1 MSLYKQPGCKNW
13 YFKIRDKNGRVIR
26 RTTETED
33 RSNAEIIEQTF
44 RLAVKGRSTPSKLY
58 AMLDAVCGT
67 QVETTS
73 VSQILPL
80 YLEWLNTSGR
90 AIGKRTQDNRVASV
104 RRLVKWLGD
113 HYPAAD
119 TLENVD
125 RTAAAAFASHLASLG
140 TRAKTRK
147 NIIDDLSTVWEALK
161 RTRPELDNPWPV
173 VRPQVNDSERGKPF
187 TREQEKEVLKA
198 AKAAGNGWHLACML
212 ARHTGLRYSSVARLT
227 WQEVD
232 LEKGILRHVP
242 SKTKRHGITVIVPL
256 APALA
261 KELKAAR
268 KDDSVGTHV
277 LPLHEQAYNYR
288 RAKTG
293 PGLFSSILTAA
304 KLSDEYTFHSWRH
317 TFRTRLSEAG
327 VADDLAKRLGGW
339 TEDTTAARYDHA
351 ERIAELRAAIEK
363 AG

>member
-1 MSLYKQPGCKNW
+1 MSLYQQPGCKNW
-13 YFKIRDKNGRVIR
+13 YFKIRDKKGNVIR
-26 RTTETED
+26 RTTETDD
-33 RSNAEIIEQTF
+33 RANAEIIEQTF
-44 RLAVKGRSTPSKLY
+44 RLAVKGKSTPSKLY

-67 QVETTS
+67 QEESTGI
-73 VSQILPL
+73 SQILPL

-90 AIGKRTQDNRVASV
+90 AIGKRTQDNRVGSV
-104 RRLVKWLGD
+104 RRMTKWLTD

-119 TLENVD
+119 SLETID
-125 RTAAAAFASHLASLG
+125 RTAAAAFATHLASQG

-147 NIIDDLSTVWEALK
+147 NIIDDLSTVWEALG
-161 RTRPELDNPWPV
+161 RTRPALDNPWPI

-187 TREQEKEVLKA
+187 TREQEQAVFKA
-198 AKAAGNGWHLACML
+198 ARTAGNGWHLACML

-232 LEKGILRHVP
+232 LVQGVIRHTP

-261 KELKAAR
+261 KELKEAR
-268 KDDSVGTHV
+268 EADPAGTHV

-293 PGLFSSILTAA
+293 PGLFASILTAA

-339 TEDTTAARYDHA
+339 TEDATAARYDHA